1 MQVTGKLAALFVQAQ
16 HKPDAP
22 AHMQPVVGDVLIRWL
37 AQAVD
42 AIHASPASRAAA
54 AVRQQLLDSRLLQH
68 LGPAMDAA
76 AAGLTAAVTALEAA
90 VTISTSTSTALSRST
105 QQDSMQRLLRN
116 LAQADTQCDRVLKIF
131 WFVSNVLS
139 PADDVNVHAMLP
151 AAPAAVRFVFKGFQ
165 CRSRVQQIR
174 QRLQQG
180 QLGDGA
186 LFISSCPRMA
196 YNAMRILALD
206 GASLA
211 LRSLPGTG
219 GLLLS
224 PELLSCLALVLVVSA
239 LGLDTGSADGIGR
252 NLSTSS
258 SSGVRS
264 SMHPQHPST
273 REQQQQ
279 DSGSSSGGRADG
291 LRDVVQLDRLTP
303 LSCSL
308 FDMLGVSKETALQA
322 AGLARSRGLTTLEA
336 LTVVMSRYSN
346 VLEHQV
352 SYEPDISSPL
362 PC

>member
-1 MQVTGKLAALFVQAQ
+1 M
-16 HKPDAP
+16 
-22 AHMQPVVGDVLIRWL
+22 
-37 AQAVD
+37 
-42 AIHASPASRAAA
+42 
-54 AVRQQLLDSRLLQH
+54 
-68 LGPAMDAA
+68 
-76 AAGLTAAVTALEAA
+76 
-90 VTISTSTSTALSRST
+90 
-105 QQDSMQRLLRN
+105 
-116 LAQADTQCDRVLKIF
+116 LKIF
-131 WFVSNVLS
+131 WFVSNLLS
-139 PADDVNVHAMLP
+139 PADDVNIHAMLP
-151 AAPAAVRFVFKGFQ
+151 AAPAAMRFVFKGFQ
-165 CRSRVQQIR
+165 CRSRVQQLR

-180 QLGDGA
+180 QRGDGA

-224 PELLSCLALVLVVSA
+224 PELLSCLALMLVVSA

-308 FDMLGVSKETALQA
+308 FDMLGVSKETALQT
-322 AGLARSRGLTTLEA
+322 AGLARSRGLTTLEV

-352 SYEPDISSPL
+352 SYEHQTYL
-362 PC
+362 PAPMLRIGALIIMRRVLFCESCWLVCCWDCCVGFVPQHSVLAVEVQACAVQHTAGQCSVKQTTENPSIQALRIACLL